1 MLYHRVKGHSVDMEL
16 SAAGLELLKRSEGF
30 VGHTYKDVAGV
41 PTIGYGHRLLVGEYF
56 PDGVTQAEAELMLK
70 GDLAEV
76 YAAIERL
83 VKVPLTQGQFD
94 AIADFVY
101 NLGQGSLQR
110 STLLKELNANKY
122 DTAAAQILLW
132 DHAGGVEN
140 AALRRRREAEYKLW
154 IAEKTPNER
163 PQAVDL

>member
-1 MLYHRVKGHSVDMEL
+1 MP
-16 SAAGLELLKRSEGF
+16 
-30 VGHTYKDVAGV
+30 YKDPLGI
-41 PTIGYGHRLLVGEYF
+41 PTVLWGHRILPHEDFSQGPY
-56 PDGVTQAEAELMLK
+56 TQAEGELVLK

-101 NLGQGSLQR
+101 NLGQGSLAR
-110 STLLKELNANKY
+110 STLLKELNAGRY
-122 DTAAAQILLW
+122 QTAAAQILLW

-140 AALRRRREAEYKLW
+140 AGLRRRREAEYKLW
-154 IAEKTPNER
+154 IAQPKDR
-163 PQAVDL
+163 PGTTDL